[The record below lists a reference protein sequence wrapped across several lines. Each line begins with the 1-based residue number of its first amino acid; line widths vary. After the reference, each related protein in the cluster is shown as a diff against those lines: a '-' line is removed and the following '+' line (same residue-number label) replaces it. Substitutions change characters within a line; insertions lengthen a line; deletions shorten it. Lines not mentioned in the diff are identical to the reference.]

1 MADLRYQR
9 NFGIAAHIDAGKT
22 TTTERILY
30 YTGVN
35 HKIGEVHDGAATMDW
50 MAQEQE
56 RGITITSAATTCFW
70 NFPMEQGKKI
80 ADTKQYKF
88 NIIDTPGHVDFTV
101 EVERSLRVLD
111 GLLALFC
118 AVSGVEPQSET
129 VWRQANRYKVPRIGF
144 VNKMDRAGADF
155 LNVVKQIKEMLGAK
169 AVPLQLPIGAEDNFK
184 GVVDLITMKAMVWD
198 DATQGMTF
206 NEVPIPEDMLEDVN
220 EWRQHLIE
228 AVADYDDKL
237 LEKFFDDP
245 NTITEAEIHEAIRK
259 ATIDISII
267 PMMCGSSFKNKG
279 VQTALDAIV
288 RYLPGPMDIEA
299 VKGTN
304 PDNGEELLRH
314 CDPKEPFSALAFKI
328 MTDPFVGRLAF
339 FRAYSGRLDSG
350 SYVLNTRT
358 GKKERISRIM
368 QMHANK
374 QNPVDYIEAGD
385 IGAAV
390 GFKDIK
396 TGDTLCNEDNPIVLE
411 AMTFPEPVIS
421 VAVEPKTQADVDKMG
436 MAIAKLVEEDPT
448 LKVKTDEETGQTILS
463 GMGELHLEIIVDRM
477 RREFKVEINQGAP
490 QVAYKEAFHNTIEHR
505 ETLKKQTGGRGKF
518 ADIIFEIGP
527 ADEEF
532 LNDKEKNK
540 GNFQFVNGLF
550 GGSIPKEFV
559 PAIQKGFETAMTTG
573 VLAGYPMESM
583 KVRVFDGSF
592 HQVDSD
598 AMSFELCAKQGYR
611 EAGRKA
617 KPVLLEPIMKVE
629 VLTPDQYMGDVT
641 GDLNRR
647 RGMLEGMD
655 SKHGVQVIKAKV
667 PLSEMFGYVTQ
678 LRSLSSGR
686 ATSTME
692 FSHYSP
698 APNNIAEEVIAKQ
711 KGKVRIGEE

>member
-35 HKIGEVHDGAATMDW
+35 HKIGEVHEGAATMDW

-70 NFPMEQGKKI
+70 NFPMVQGAKTP
-80 ADTKQYKF
+80 DTKQYKF

-155 LNVVKQIKEMLGAK
+155 LNVVKQVKEMLGAK

-184 GVVDLITMKAMVWD
+184 GVVDLITMKAIIWD
-198 DATQGMTF
+198 DATLGMTF
-206 NEVPIPEDMLEDVN
+206 NEIPIPEDMVADVN
-220 EWRQHLIE
+220 EWRQHLVE
-228 AVADYDDKL
+228 AVAEYDDKL
-237 LEKFFDDP
+237 LEKFFEDP
-245 NTITEAEIHEAIRK
+245 ASITEDEMHEAIRK
-259 ATIDISII
+259 AVIDISII

-288 RYLPGPMDIEA
+288 RYLPGPLDIEA
-299 VKGTN
+299 VIGTD
-304 PDNGEELLRH
+304 PDNGNELIRH
-314 CDPKEPFSALAFKI
+314 ADPKEPFSALAFKI

-374 QNPVDYIEAGD
+374 QNPIDFIEAGD

-396 TGDTLCNEDNPIVLE
+396 TGDTLCNEDDPIILE
-411 AMTFPEPVIS
+411 SMTFPEPVIS
-421 VAVEPKTQADVDKMG
+421 IAVEPKTQADVDKMG

-477 RREFKVEINQGAP
+477 KREFKVEINQGAP
-490 QVAYKEAFHNTIEHR
+490 QVAYKEAFQNTIEHR

-532 LNDKEKNK
+532 LKEDK
-540 GNFQFVNGLF
+540 GQFQFVNSLF

-559 PAIQKGFETAMTTG
+559 PAIQKGFEAAMHTG
-573 VLAGYPMESM
+573 VLAAYPMDNL
-583 KVRVFDGSF
+583 KVTVKDGSF

-598 AMSFELCAKQGYR
+598 AMSFELCAKQGFR
-611 EAGRKA
+611 ESGKKA

-692 FSHYSP
+692 FSHYAP

-711 KGKVRIGEE
+711 KGKAKVED